1 MRYIVLL
8 FVGLLFW
15 GLVDDYVV
23 YDLQVSPNSSGSDDD
38 EYLQGRASRMPQR
51 LAKYEKVQ
59 LCAAVLP
66 NDGRLTCAEASLV
79 LSCSDLQ
86 AFPSESRLYVLMS
99 LQI

>member
-8 FVGLLFW
+8 FVGLLLW

-23 YDLQVSPNSSGSDDD
+23 YDLQLSPNASAIDDD
-38 EYLQGRASRMPQR
+38 EYMHGQVPQR
-51 LAKYEKVQ
+51 LAKHEREF
-59 LCAAVLP
+59 LCAAVHL
-66 NDGRLTCAEASLV
+66 NDGRLTIAEASLV

-86 AFPSESRLYVLMS
+86 AFSFNSRQYFFMS